1 MSRYKVDICGLKTSD
16 LPVLSNHEMMDLF
29 KRYQKGEIE
38 CKETLVNGNLKL
50 VLSMVQRFINRTD
63 NLDDLFQIGCIGLI
77 KAIDNFDLKHE
88 VRFSTYAV
96 PMIIG
101 EMKRYLRDGQ
111 MIKISRQ
118 LKDQSYKCLQMKEQF
133 LQQNQFEPSY
143 LEIAKELSI
152 SEHDVHMALE
162 TLQGVVSIYE
172 PMYSDEGDSIQL
184 VDQIEDSNDE
194 IRKLNDQISIQS
206 SMKLLN
212 EKEREIIYARYYD
225 GKTQT
230 ELAKEMGISQAQVS
244 RMEKNALNCLKK
256 NL

>member
-1 MSRYKVDICGLKTSD
+1 MYRQTEQNWRTRNKPRHLW
-16 LPVLSNHEMMDLF
+16 L
-29 KRYQKGEIE
+29 
-38 CKETLVNGNLKL
+38 
-50 VLSMVQRFINRTD
+50 IN
-63 NLDDLFQIGCIGLI
+63 FQHG
-77 KAIDNFDLKHE
+77 
-88 VRFSTYAV
+88 S
-96 PMIIG
+96 
-101 EMKRYLRDGQ
+101 
-111 MIKISRQ
+111 
-118 LKDQSYKCLQMKEQF
+118 KDHLMGKEQF

>member
-1 MSRYKVDICGLKTSD
+1 MLLAY
-16 LPVLSNHEMMDLF
+16 
-29 KRYQKGEIE
+29 
-38 CKETLVNGNLKL
+38 
-50 VLSMVQRFINRTD
+50 
-63 NLDDLFQIGCIGLI
+63 
-77 KAIDNFDLKHE
+77 
-88 VRFSTYAV
+88 
-96 PMIIG
+96 
-101 EMKRYLRDGQ
+101 
-111 MIKISRQ
+111 
-118 LKDQSYKCLQMKEQF
+118 F

-206 SMKLLN
+206 SMRLLN
-212 EKEREIIYARYYD
+212 DKEREIIYARYYD

-244 RMEKNALNCLKK
+244 RMEKNAVPLPFGVRFPGPLPRF
-256 NL
+256 

>member
-1 MSRYKVDICGLKTSD
+1 M
-16 LPVLSNHEMMDLF
+16 
-29 KRYQKGEIE
+29 
-38 CKETLVNGNLKL
+38 
-50 VLSMVQRFINRTD
+50 
-63 NLDDLFQIGCIGLI
+63 
-77 KAIDNFDLKHE
+77 
-88 VRFSTYAV
+88 
-96 PMIIG
+96 
-101 EMKRYLRDGQ
+101 
-111 MIKISRQ
+111 
-118 LKDQSYKCLQMKEQF
+118 
-133 LQQNQFEPSY
+133 
-143 LEIAKELSI
+143 
-152 SEHDVHMALE
+152 HMALE

-194 IRKLNDQISIQS
+194 IRKLNNQISIQS

-212 EKEREIIYARYYD
+212 DKEREIIYARYYD